1 MKSIAVYCSSS
12 NKISKTFNDEV
23 SKIGKL
29 LAQEK
34 LKIIYGGG
42 DMGLMGELSKSAT
55 QAGGEVKGVITEHL
69 INIERKNVS
78 ENNVKIV
85 NTMHERKIEMYNSAD
100 SFLILPGGIG
110 TLEEFFEVL
119 SWKQL
124 NLHNKQIFI
133 YNFENFWDPLVE
145 LIEHMIKNNFAGE
158 NMKEAYKVIKNH
170 SELEKELRIREEN

>member
-23 SKIGKL
+23 TRIGKL

-78 ENNVKIV
+78 ENNVRIV

-100 SFLILPGGIG
+100 SFL
-110 TLEEFFEVL
+110 FFQAVSAL
-119 SWKQL
+119 
-124 NLHNKQIFI
+124 
-133 YNFENFWDPLVE
+133 
-145 LIEHMIKNNFAGE
+145 
-158 NMKEAYKVIKNH
+158 
-170 SELEKELRIREEN
+170 